1 MKLQCKALS
10 KIAIQWIEEQ
20 AEKAQLTED
29 EKKVII
35 GYYSGISVVSLSL
48 QLYASEATIKRLYK
62 SAIKK
67 IDKAFWKG

>member
-10 KIAIQWIEEQ
+10 KVAIDWIEEQ
-20 AEKAQLTED
+20 ADLANLSDD
-29 EKKVII
+29 EKKVVI
-35 GYYSGISVVSLSL
+35 GYYSGTSVVSLAL
-48 QLYASEATIKRLYK
+48 QLPASEATIKRLYK